1 MREANVA
8 EGAELPFRPH
18 ATHGV
23 VGVAEQEERGA
34 GLLDHPLERCDV
46 KSVAAALV
54 RERRAGDDTP
64 VVLDDLLERV
74 VDRRLDDDGLPRLGE
89 GAHGGRERE
98 DDARGQDAGG
108 GVGPPPL
115 VPFDPVTRRD
125 VVGVVR
131 LGVAKDAVTTA
142 LLERLDGLGG
152 NAKVHV
158 GDPHGQKVDRL
169 AAVLGAVVLERV
181 GAVTVDDL
189 VEVVARV
196 L

>member
-1 MREANVA
+1 MREAHVA
-8 EGAELPFRPH
+8 EGAELPLRPH

-23 VGVAEQEERGA
+23 VGVAEQEERGS
-34 GLLDHPLERCDV
+34 GLLDHPLERRNV
-46 KSVAAALV
+46 KSVAATLV
-54 RERRAGDDTP
+54 RERRAGDDAT

-115 VPFDPVTRRD
+115 VPFDPVARRD
-125 VVGVVR
+125 EVGVIG
-131 LGVAKDAVTTA
+131 LGVAKDAVPAA

-152 NAKVHV
+152 NAEVHV
-158 GDPHGQKVDRL
+158 GDPHGQKVGGL
-169 AAVLGAVVLERV
+169 AAALGAVVLERA
-181 GAVTVDDL
+181 GAMTVDDL
-189 VEVVARV
+189 VEVVARI